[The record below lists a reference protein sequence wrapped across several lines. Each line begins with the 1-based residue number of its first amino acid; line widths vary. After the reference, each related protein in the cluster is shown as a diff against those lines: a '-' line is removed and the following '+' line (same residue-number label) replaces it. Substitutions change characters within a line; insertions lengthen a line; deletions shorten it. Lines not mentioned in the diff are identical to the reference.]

1 MSSSPTPTSTSTM
14 SSIQNVQNVHNGFR
28 RAREKADKLHVKTA
42 ISLSSNHLHS
52 ETWELAEELFR
63 NESRSVIIATLTM
76 YGTSYDFVLSRQPFT
91 DTWIRSIVK
100 SSVCTAFSQLS
111 DIADGRESF
120 AIECKNQCEMANY
133 TQHFRDLVNGVMNDL
148 SHAL

>member
-1 MSSSPTPTSTSTM
+1 MSFSPSPTSTM
-14 SSIQNVQNVHNGFR
+14 SVIQNIQIHNGFR

-63 NESRSVIIATLTM
+63 NETRSVIIATLTM
-76 YGTSYDFVLSRQPFT
+76 YGASYDFVLSRQPFT

-100 SSVCTAFSQLS
+100 SSVCEAFSQVS
-111 DIADGRESF
+111 DIADGRETF
-120 AIECKNQCEMANY
+120 AIECKNQCEMVNY
-133 TQHFRDLVNGVMNDL
+133 NRHFRELVNGVMTDL
-148 SHAL
+148 SL